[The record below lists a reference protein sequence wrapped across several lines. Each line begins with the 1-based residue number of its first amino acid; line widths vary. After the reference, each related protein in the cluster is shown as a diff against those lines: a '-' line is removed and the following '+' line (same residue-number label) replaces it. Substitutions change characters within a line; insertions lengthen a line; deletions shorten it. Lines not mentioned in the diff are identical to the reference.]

1 MFRFPPTDHRSRSVA
16 ARRRP
21 SARTLE
27 LVIAQQRFTI
37 SLRRLDAV
45 GGSPGLIQLSV
56 QPSEQAGSAETMGAL
71 TDVALRA
78 RLAHF
83 DLHPA
88 NEIAFLRKALAQSQ
102 GQATLRES
110 WPELAS
116 CVRFWNGFIGSQIRR
131 MAWTC
136 EKCGRTAGENI
147 GGSVGE
153 VFLSRCPCGQVLRVT
168 VPR

>member
-1 MFRFPPTDHRSRSVA
+1 MT
-16 ARRRP
+16 
-21 SARTLE
+21 T
-27 LVIAQQRFTI
+27 QQSFTI
-37 SLRRLDAV
+37 HLRRLDAV
-45 GGSPGLIQLSV
+45 GGSPGLIQMSV
-56 QPSEQAGSAETMGAL
+56 RTSEEDGSAAAMGAL

-88 NEIAFLRKALAQSQ
+88 NEIALLRKSLAQSQ
-102 GQATLRES
+102 GQITLRES

-116 CVRFWNGFIGSQIRR
+116 CLRFWNGFVGSQIRR

-147 GGSVGE
+147 GGNVGE
-153 VFLSRCPCGQVLRVT
+153 IFLSRCPCGQVLRVT